1 MSISSVGTPT
11 QQQVPEILWSRGP
24 EPTERRDQANDAAA
38 ATGTPPTPTA
48 AAQPSEPPPEP
59 DYGRAPPPENQGRL
73 VDRTV

>member
-24 EPTERRDQANDAAA
+24 EPTERRDQAANADA
-38 ATGTPPTPTA
+38 ATGTPPAPTGT
-48 AAQPSEPPPEP
+48 AQQSPPPPEP
-59 DYGRAPPPENQGRL
+59 DHGRAPPPDTQGRL